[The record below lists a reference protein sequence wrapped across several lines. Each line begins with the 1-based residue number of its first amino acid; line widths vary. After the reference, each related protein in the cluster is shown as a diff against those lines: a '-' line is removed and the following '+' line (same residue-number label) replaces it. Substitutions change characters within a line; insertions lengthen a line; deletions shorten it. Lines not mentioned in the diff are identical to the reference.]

1 MQKNH
6 ILYSTNT
13 YILYKYI
20 HKYTLHTTAKTLKRG
35 NENVGGGWGWW

>member
-6 ILYSTNT
+6 ISYPTNT

-20 HKYTLHTTAKTLKRG
+20 HKYTLHTTAKTLNKED
-35 NENVGGGWGWW
+35 ENVGGG